1 MKMGLPVISTTT
13 LSVVT
18 VLMAVQIGSVNS
30 QFINEIKVLQTRL
43 GRNLLSAGHHVDY
56 VIRPSDTNAVV
67 NGTATLYCKI
77 NSEMTS
83 TSVKW
88 FCPPNYHFCT
98 EGRNSGHPRYSV
110 TGGEEE
116 YNLFINPVQP
126 EDDGMF
132 RCWVREFRGEPA
144 EAMLTVLTQ
153 AGAPVITGYSNPV
166 REGDT
171 LTLSCTSRGGH
182 PRPILSWSLGSVP
195 LEAYTRSTDVSE
207 IGVTFR
213 IQREHHGQVVT
224 CSASQ
229 PGFPQL
235 LRDLSTHI
243 TLEVQYAPSVSIVV
257 ASPEMTKEGKIVK
270 VKEGSTVTI
279 KCNVESNPPST
290 IEWHGPR
297 SVPLPLNQPE
307 LHISTIAR
315 NQGGTFIC
323 TADNSIASASNKT
336 TVDVLYPPKILTN
349 VQHRRVMV
357 GSELTLKCVAEGNPA
372 PTIIWSNHSNGDHLS
387 NPLVVPAVSYAT
399 SGKYICIAVQSDWLD
414 KKEVFIEVTGKPVIV
429 RSSDVVYAEAG
440 SGVELRCNVEADPTI
455 NGSYWSWTES
465 DGNRTTLWSNN
476 TKARFL
482 AYQVISARGIAMV
495 LAIDN
500 IMPDDFRRYQCT
512 ATNTFGQDS
521 RRLMLQ
527 PTIGT
532 TSLSLP
538 LLVGLGCSA
547 CVVCVVFVY
556 FMKRYCHLV
565 NKRKDNDQA
574 EIDLVVMQPLN
585 GTTDG
590 HAVRL
595 QSTSVSESARN
606 MQSPV
611 GNDRR
616 ESQDMRAG
624 QERSNIQRQPDGDEE
639 FLLQGADTHG
649 GQSEIHLPYRND
661 DITDHND
668 SDTHIT
674 ESYMD
679 YTPEERD
686 MEFKEDQITLLE
698 QLGEGQFGKVHKAK
712 AHFIHD
718 QPGSRIVAVKTVK
731 AHASAE
737 VRDDML
743 KELRMMMRLLDPH
756 PNVVTL
762 LGYCTKSDPVMLVVE
777 YVPNGDL
784 LSFLRRDR
792 AARNVTYANLHT
804 ESRTLQNTDL
814 ISFAWQVSK
823 GMCYLASKQ
832 CIHRDLAARNVLVGE
847 HKTCKVSDFG
857 LARDGPEYKKVK
869 DGLLLMM

>member
-1 MKMGLPVISTTT
+1 MKMGLPVIPTNI

-18 VLMAVQIGSVNS
+18 VLMAVQSGSVNS
-30 QFINEIKVLQTRL
+30 QFINEIGVLQTRL
-43 GRNLLSAGHHVDY
+43 GRTLLSAGHNVDY
-56 VIRPSDTNAVV
+56 VIKPSDTNAVV

-77 NSEMTS
+77 NSAAMTS

-126 EDDGMF
+126 EDEGMF
-132 RCWVREFRGEPA
+132 RCWVRELRGEPA

-153 AGAPVITGYSNPV
+153 TGAPVITGYSNPV

-171 LTLSCTSRGGH
+171 LALSCTSRGGH

-195 LEAYTRSTDVSE
+195 LEADTRSADVSE

-224 CSASQ
+224 CIASQ
-229 PGFPQL
+229 PGYPQL
-235 LRDLSTHI
+235 LRDLSTQI

-257 ASPEMTKEGKIVK
+257 SSPEMTKDGTIVQ
-270 VKEGSTVTI
+270 VKEGNTVTI
-279 KCNVESNPPST
+279 KCNVESNPPSS

-297 SVPLPLNQPE
+297 SVPLLLNQPE

-315 NQGGTFIC
+315 SQNGTFIC
-323 TADNSIASASNKT
+323 TAANSIASTSNRT

-372 PTIIWSNHSNGDHLS
+372 PTIFWSNHSNGDILL
-387 NPLVVPAVSYAT
+387 NPLVVPTVSYT
-399 SGKYICIAVQSDWLD
+399 VTGKYICNAVSTGFDRLD
-414 KKEVFIEVTGKPVIV
+414 EEEVFIEVTGKPVIV
-429 RSSDVVYAEAG
+429 PGSDIVYAEVG
-440 SGVELRCNVEADPTI
+440 SGVELRCNVEADPPI

-476 TKARFL
+476 TKDGFDFLFLVLDVVYFNSEKNLEIEVFDVTLFL

-500 IMPDDFRRYQCT
+500 IMLDDFRRYQCT

-521 RRLMLQ
+521 RRLTLQ

-590 HAVRL
+590 HAIRL

-606 MQSPV
+606 LPSPV
-611 GNDRR
+611 GNARR

-624 QERSNIQRQPDGDEE
+624 QERSNIQRQPDGDEV
-639 FLLQGADTHG
+639 FLLLGADTHG
-649 GQSEIHLPYRND
+649 GQSEVQRSHSNK
-661 DITDHND
+661 
-668 SDTHIT
+668 S
-674 ESYMD
+674 
-679 YTPEERD
+679 
-686 MEFKEDQITLLE
+686 
-698 QLGEGQFGKVHKAK
+698 
-712 AHFIHD
+712 
-718 QPGSRIVAVKTVK
+718 
-731 AHASAE
+731 SAIW
-737 VRDDML
+737 
-743 KELRMMMRLLDPH
+743 K
-756 PNVVTL
+756 
-762 LGYCTKSDPVMLVVE
+762 
-777 YVPNGDL
+777 
-784 LSFLRRDR
+784 
-792 AARNVTYANLHT
+792 
-804 ESRTLQNTDL
+804 
-814 ISFAWQVSK
+814 
-823 GMCYLASKQ
+823 
-832 CIHRDLAARNVLVGE
+832 
-847 HKTCKVSDFG
+847 
-857 LARDGPEYKKVK
+857 
-869 DGLLLMM
+869 